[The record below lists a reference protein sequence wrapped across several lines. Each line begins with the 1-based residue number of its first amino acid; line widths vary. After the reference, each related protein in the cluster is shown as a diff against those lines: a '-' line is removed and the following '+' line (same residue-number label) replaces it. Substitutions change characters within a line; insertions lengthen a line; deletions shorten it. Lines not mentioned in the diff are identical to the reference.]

1 MLFSMMTN
9 QTAAA
14 IEAIRKQLRT
24 LRAVAG
30 NVAEGIADWQEAEQ
44 LDGIA
49 DAIKEQLEAIELD
62 AAEAIEDHPALDRA
76 A

>member
-1 MLFSMMTN
+1 MMTQ

-14 IEAIRKQLRT
+14 IESIRKQLRS

-30 NVAEGIADWQEAEQ
+30 NVAEGIADWQDAEAI
-44 LDGIA
+44 DAIA
-49 DAIKEQLEAIELD
+49 DAIKGQLEAIELD
-62 AAEAIEDHPALDRA
+62 AQPACEDDPALDRA